1 MAILTLLS
9 SRAAL
14 VRHRSTVDDDWN
26 DVSEH
31 QPCPIC
37 GGESACSR
45 RVDEAFVSCAHRP
58 SEWPLTN
65 GAWLHRVT
73 APAAAP
79 LAELSTRHASSL
91 P

>member
-1 MAILTLLS
+1 MPNRAPMS
-9 SRAAL
+9 SRLELA
-14 VRHRSTVDDDWN
+14 RHRAPNDVEWD

-65 GAWLHRVT
+65 GAWLHRV
-73 APAAAP
+73 ASLAAAP